1 MHHQAKRTRGL
12 GSQHLRSDFSL
23 FSLLQSSSQ
32 SIRLEWLQRSCDGQG
47 VVRERQS
54 RVCSSWLYARQR
66 LTELP
71 QHWAKCPW
79 TQPGNLAACKFGWWP
94 PTYATTHAH
103 HRHALIS
110 CPPSG
115 SQNHLG
121 TALRLHITCSR
132 QSSLFTSLRPGSVS
146 TGGSAVSVLGDA
158 SCMQDQGLISPRSNR
173 RRPRGA
179 TSRAS
184 GHLSSDFI
192 QAGKV

>member
-1 MHHQAKRTRGL
+1 MHHQAKWPRGL

-32 SIRLEWLQRSCDGQG
+32 SIRLQWLQRSCDSHAG
-47 VVRERQS
+47 VLCERQC
-54 RVCSSWLYARQR
+54 RVCSSLLYARQQ

-71 QHWAKCPW
+71 QRWSKCPW
-79 TQPGNLAACKFGWWP
+79 AQPANLAACEFGWWP

-132 QSSLFTSLRPGSVS
+132 QSSLFTSLRPGIVS
-146 TGGSAVSVLGDA
+146 TGGSAVSVLGMPA
-158 SCMQDQGLISPRSNR
+158 ACKTK
-173 RRPRGA
+173 A
-179 TSRAS
+179 
-184 GHLSSDFI
+184 
-192 QAGKV
+192 